1 MDTLLKKYFDYL
13 INEKKLSANTFE
25 SYKRDVFGYAEYLE
39 SINCPNITDAG
50 TTLILN
56 YLLSIQKKGKST
68 ATASRALS
76 SIRSLYKFLQQKGY
90 ISTNPTHNLHNF
102 KAEKKLPMWLSDFQV
117 DILLDSPVCRNIK
130 GYRDK
135 AMLEILYAT
144 GIKAT
149 ELINLRVSDVNL
161 KIGFIYS
168 RSVGKEHIIPIYAYA
183 RDCVQDYIEKRSSIP
198 NSDKTDVL
206 FLNRDGQ
213 PLSRQGLWKI
223 IKTYQKKSGLPNGV
237 TPHTLRHSFAVNLL
251 ENGADLKSVQ
261 EMLGHTNITSTQ
273 VYERV
278 INNKLSEVY
287 ANSHPRS
294 KHKNKPV

>member
-1 MDTLLKKYFDYL
+1 MNTLLNNYFDYL
-13 INEKKLSANTFE
+13 LNEKKSSVNTFA
-25 SYKRDVFGYAEYLE
+25 SYKRDILGYAEYLK
-39 SINCPNITDAG
+39 SINCSSVTDAG

-56 YLLSIQKKGKST
+56 YLLLIQQQGKSN
-68 ATASRALS
+68 ATASRILS

-90 ISTNPTHNLHNF
+90 ISVNPTISLHNF
-102 KAEKKLPMWLSDFQV
+102 KTEKKLPMWLSDLQV
-117 DILLDSPVCRNIK
+117 DILLDTPVCRNIK

-149 ELINLRVSDVNL
+149 ELINLRISDVNL

-168 RSVGKEHIIPIYAYA
+168 RSNGKEHIIPIYAYA
-183 RDCVQDYIEKRSSIP
+183 RDCVQEYMEKRKQIS

-223 IKTYQKKSGLPNGV
+223 IKTYQKKSGLPEGV

-261 EMLGHTNITSTQ
+261 EMLGHTNIASTQ
-273 VYERV
+273 IYERV

-294 KHKNKPV
+294 KLHK

>member
-1 MDTLLKKYFDYL
+1 MDALLSEYFEYL
-13 INEKKLSANTFE
+13 INEKGSSKNTFE
-25 SYKRDVFGYAEYLE
+25 SYKRDILGYAEYLKSVNIS
-39 SINCPNITDAG
+39 SIADAG

-56 YLLSIQKKGKST
+56 YLVLIQQHGKSSS
-68 ATASRALS
+68 TASRILS

-90 ISTNPTHNLHNF
+90 ISVNPTVNLHNF
-102 KAEKKLPMWLSDFQV
+102 KTEKKLPMWLTDLQI
-117 DILLDSPVCRNIK
+117 DILLDTPVCRNIK

-149 ELINLRVSDVNL
+149 ELINLRMSDVNL

-168 RSVGKEHIIPIYAYA
+168 RSNGKEHIIPIYAYA
-183 RDCVQDYIEKRSSIP
+183 RDCVQEYIEKRKQIP
-198 NSDKTDVL
+198 NSNKTDVL
-206 FLNRDGQ
+206 FLNRDGY

-223 IKTYQKKSGLPNGV
+223 IKTYQKKSGLPEGV

-261 EMLGHTNITSTQ
+261 DMLGHTNIASTQ
-273 VYERV
+273 IYERV

-294 KHKNKPV
+294 KHNK